1 MVESGILEYSRLSLR
16 DINPLG
22 VYTSQ
27 PAYHCCLV
35 AKMTHQYYSQR
46 TGSNPNL
53 DGLPL
58 GDITEM
64 FSSLYGEMSEEGYFS
79 EAFGYHCIDDG
90 RVPGNVV
97 NIDREILVTIR
108 KRDLWPIYGRYVHY
122 EEDDLLDM
130 VEFLYQ
136 YVSKPIDGTMHSYG
150 GCGMHWETFG
160 KDAGKKVF
168 REKVNR
174 ILMLYTRKF
183 ELSSS
188 GEVLERPEVGFEKI
202 FEADVP
208 SKDRKVVD
216 RISAATN
223 QFRRHGATLDD
234 RRSAVRDLADVLEYL
249 RDDVKKLLTD
259 KDEKV
264 SSISQITL
272 GYDTTMKNRKR
283 TTTQRFG

>member
-1 MVESGILEYSRLSLR
+1 
-16 DINPLG
+16 
-22 VYTSQ
+22 
-27 PAYHCCLV
+27 
-35 AKMTHQYYSQR
+35 MTHQYYSQR

-136 YVSKPIDGTMHSYG
+136 YVPMVVAECT
-150 GCGMHWETFG
+150 G
-160 KDAGKKVF
+160 K
-168 REKVNR
+168 RLEK
-174 ILMLYTRKF
+174 TQGRKSF
-183 ELSSS
+183 E
-188 GEVLERPEVGFEKI
+188 
-202 FEADVP
+202 
-208 SKDRKVVD
+208 RKS
-216 RISAATN
+216 I
-223 QFRRHGATLDD
+223 
-234 RRSAVRDLADVLEYL
+234 EY
-249 RDDVKKLLTD
+249 
-259 KDEKV
+259 
-264 SSISQITL
+264 
-272 GYDTTMKNRKR
+272 
-283 TTTQRFG
+283 